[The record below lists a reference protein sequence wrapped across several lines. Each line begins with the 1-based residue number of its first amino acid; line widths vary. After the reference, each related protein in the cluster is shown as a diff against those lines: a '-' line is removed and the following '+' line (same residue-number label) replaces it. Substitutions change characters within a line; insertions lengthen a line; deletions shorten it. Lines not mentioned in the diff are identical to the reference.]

1 MSCPSCGAIHSLEEC
16 AESTAADSVAALAS
30 ESQSNLL
37 DPNSTR
43 HATEFEDTTA
53 AAQGTSRLIE
63 FPGVTRRALPPWR
76 KELSERVREVQ
87 ERRAREARIESEAA
101 ARLQKESNGAAAP
114 QLELLPQ
121 VEPPDV
127 NPIVTAALRRIERA
141 HQVAVNQQTTYRGV
155 GDVEVAHQ
163 PERARQELTAAEVT
177 NKTRVA
183 KQRNATNPQVALGLG
198 SATAVATAPLK
209 QQETSTEA
217 APEPERT
224 PTLAVVQPPVII
236 AETFVIAE
244 PVVVE
249 GLVTGQE
256 PVVPEQKVLPEKP
269 VPKHILKNDAVL
281 SYLDS
286 VPGVYATPLTASN
299 QAPLVSR
306 IVAGIVD
313 LTCVA
318 VLTLPVAVMLEVQS
332 GAWLDLRIAV
342 IMVGI
347 VAVLMF
353 IYLTV
358 STALT
363 GRTLGLKLL
372 SLRVIDSRTGLIP
385 TGSQAAG
392 RAVVYVFS
400 LATLGLGFLVAAI
413 NPQHKTVHDRL
424 SQTSVVRV

>member
-1 MSCPSCGAIHSLEEC
+1 M
-16 AESTAADSVAALAS
+16 
-30 ESQSNLL
+30 
-37 DPNSTR
+37 
-43 HATEFEDTTA
+43 
-53 AAQGTSRLIE
+53 
-63 FPGVTRRALPPWR
+63 
-76 KELSERVREVQ
+76 
-87 ERRAREARIESEAA
+87 
-101 ARLQKESNGAAAP
+101 
-114 QLELLPQ
+114 
-121 VEPPDV
+121 
-127 NPIVTAALRRIERA
+127 
-141 HQVAVNQQTTYRGV
+141 
-155 GDVEVAHQ
+155 
-163 PERARQELTAAEVT
+163 
-177 NKTRVA
+177 
-183 KQRNATNPQVALGLG
+183 
-198 SATAVATAPLK
+198 
-209 QQETSTEA
+209 
-217 APEPERT
+217 
-224 PTLAVVQPPVII
+224 
-236 AETFVIAE
+236 
-244 PVVVE
+244 
-249 GLVTGQE
+249 
-256 PVVPEQKVLPEKP
+256 
-269 VPKHILKNDAVL
+269 
-281 SYLDS
+281 
-286 VPGVYATPLTASN
+286 PGVYATPLTASN